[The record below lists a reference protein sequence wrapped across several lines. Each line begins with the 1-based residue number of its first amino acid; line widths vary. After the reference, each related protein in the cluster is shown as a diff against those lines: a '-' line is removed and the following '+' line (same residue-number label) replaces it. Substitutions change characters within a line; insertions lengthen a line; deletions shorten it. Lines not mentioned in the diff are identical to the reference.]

1 MTNITA
7 GFVIAPINDFGMPSA
22 LYYLS
27 TPSIEET
34 RKWLEMTNMA
44 LRDFYRLKYNT
55 LLFIFLCKK
64 FKK

>member
-1 MTNITA
+1 MKVTA
-7 GFVIAPINDFGMPSA
+7 GFVIAPINDFGMPTG

-44 LRDFYRLKYNT
+44 LRDFYRLK
-55 LLFIFLCKK
+55 
-64 FKK
+64 